1 MLKLSKTSFMTSSS
15 VMLKDFKKTC
25 LKENS
30 LKDKF
35 KKILKRKD
43 KKREQDLISL
53 KIYKKSKNV
62 QTRSKCD
69 S

>member
-1 MLKLSKTSFMTSSS
+1 MTSSS
-15 VMLKDFKKTC
+15 AMLKDFKKTC
-25 LKENS
+25 LKES
-30 LKDKF
+30 LLKDKF

-43 KKREQDLISL
+43 KKKEQDLISL
-53 KIYKKSKNV
+53 KIYKKNKNL